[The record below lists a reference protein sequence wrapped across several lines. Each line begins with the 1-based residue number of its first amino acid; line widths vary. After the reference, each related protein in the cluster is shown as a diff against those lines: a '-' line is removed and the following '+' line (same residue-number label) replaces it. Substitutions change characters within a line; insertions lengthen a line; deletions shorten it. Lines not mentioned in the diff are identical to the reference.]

1 MLLKARHSEPR
12 DALVSV
18 AYALLG
24 IYAVTVIA
32 AALPL
37 QLLQPAWIERVCGSL
52 RGGVSFPL
60 IALVFLVMAQSP
72 RTRDVEPASS
82 IRLRRLSSA
91 VALGF
96 VLMVPLQTWAGVQVV
111 RLNLRAERQ
120 QLLPI
125 SRGLER
131 IRLAESEEALLGAL
145 ASLPGAPPNLSG
157 SLREPL
163 AVVRQ
168 RLIAEIEPQLR
179 ARETRINDLGRQ
191 LWQEGLLR
199 WVKDAAVALF
209 AAMAFATIGRARPH
223 SNRLFEAYGGDADA
237 RSDERLATPSPLAAS
252 VTSAMAAPAGLFRGL
267 FARRGSLSQK
277 REISDY
283 FDRLQPPD
291 ESQERQDRSS

>member
-1 MLLKARHSEPR
+1 MLPEVRDSELR
-12 DALVSV
+12 QALSSV
-18 AYALLG
+18 GYALLG

-37 QLLQPAWIERVCGSL
+37 QLLQPAWIERICGSL

-72 RTRDVEPASS
+72 STRDVESASS
-82 IRLRRLSSA
+82 LRLRRLSAA

-96 VLMVPLQTWAGVQVV
+96 VLLVPLQTWAGVQVV
-111 RLNLRAERQ
+111 RLSLRGERQ

-131 IRLAESEEALLGAL
+131 IRLATSEEALLGAL
-145 ASLPGAPPNLSG
+145 SSLPGAPPNLGG

-179 ARETRINDLGRQ
+179 ARETRINELGGR

-199 WVKDAAVALF
+199 WIKDAAVALF
-209 AAMAFATIGRARPH
+209 SAYGFFAIGQGRPH
-223 SNRLFEAYGGDADA
+223 PNRLFEAYGGGDDA
-237 RSDERLATPSPLAAS
+237 SPEELLAGQVAPAAPHP
-252 VTSAMAAPAGLFRGL
+252 SAMAGPSGPFGRL
-267 FARRGSLSQK
+267 FARRASLHQD
-277 REISDY
+277 RDINQY
-283 FDRLQPPD
+283 FDSLQSPEDPTPP
-291 ESQERQDRSS
+291 EQRPR

>member
-168 RLIAEIEPQLR
+168 RLIAEIEPPAACPRNTHQR
-179 ARETRINDLGRQ
+179 SRPP
-191 LWQEGLLR
+191 
-199 WVKDAAVALF
+199 AVAGGP
-209 AAMAFATIGRARPH
+209 AALGQGCRCGSVRRDGLRH
-223 SNRLFEAYGGDADA
+223 H
-237 RSDERLATPSPLAAS
+237 RSGPPPFQSS
-252 VTSAMAAPAGLFRGL
+252 VRGL
-267 FARRGSLSQK
+267 WG
-277 REISDY
+277 
-283 FDRLQPPD
+283 
-291 ESQERQDRSS
+291 